1 MIAYFPLALIA
12 LVMLGLLELA
22 DRHRHN
28 A

>member
-1 MIAYFPLALIA
+1 MIAYFPLALVA